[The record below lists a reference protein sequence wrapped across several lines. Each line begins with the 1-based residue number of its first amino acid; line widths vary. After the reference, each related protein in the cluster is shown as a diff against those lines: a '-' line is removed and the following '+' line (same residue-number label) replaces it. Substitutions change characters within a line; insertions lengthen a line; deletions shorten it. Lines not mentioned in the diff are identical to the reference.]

1 MPDDETLAD
10 DPGDESQP
18 RDAISA
24 SNGATPNS
32 ETQQDRP
39 RATRSQADAPPTMP
53 GIPGYEIVQEL
64 SRGGQAI
71 VFEARQI
78 STGQRVAVK
87 VIHFGPFASSRQRA
101 RLDREVQVLA
111 SLQHPNIVS
120 ILDKG
125 VTADGSDFFVMRFI
139 HGVSL
144 DTWLS
149 RRAAQADQWK
159 PPSERVLG
167 MFQKVCE
174 AIDVAHRAGI
184 VHRDIKPSNIRVD
197 ANGEP
202 YVLDFGLAHTRLD
215 GASTDAEGQPLTIT
229 GQFLGSLP
237 WASPEQADGDPE
249 AISARTDVY
258 ALGVILYQMVTGEF
272 PYEVAGKMRDVLDN
286 IMRVEPTPPS
296 EIIAARYAK
305 QQQDARKWR
314 LQHGGGI
321 SEDLEAIVLKALSK
335 EPDERYATAGDLA
348 ADVRRYL
355 AGKPSVAAAISV
367 KERRQMVTGE
377 RQASGT
383 NVVLLSAC
391 ISALIVLVGLGVWA
405 LTTWSTPPTPA
416 PAPIVVTP
424 PAPTPTKPDG
434 PTEPA
439 GPTKPDTPPP
449 GSERAAALR
458 MFDLGAAV
466 SVRTPDGSGGKAS
479 KFDQLPDEPYRIV
492 AVHLSNNTRVTDD
505 DLIYLKDTPDL
516 ALVYMMNTRIGDA
529 GLAHLK
535 GLKNVSLLDL
545 RSTRVTGAGLEYVAG
560 FEQLRSIELLGC
572 AITDDSL
579 AHLSSLHGLG
589 SIRLSGGGVTD
600 EGLIHLKD
608 LNLRDL
614 LLRGCLI
621 TDEGIKTVAGFKQ
634 MSFLDL
640 YGTGVTD
647 DGLALLAD
655 LPSLSYLTLDS
666 CSITDKGMDHIAK
679 MRGLKQI
686 SLAGCAI
693 TDAGLEKLHGLKM
706 LRHVGL
712 YHTRVTSEGIK
723 KFKEAIPTSTPTK

>member
-1 MPDDETLAD
+1 MADDETIAD
-10 DPGDESQP
+10 GPDDKPSS

-24 SNGATPNS
+24 TNPPGTHH
-32 ETQQDRP
+32 ETQPDRP
-39 RATRSQADAPPTMP
+39 RAASQQDAPPATMP

-71 VFEARQI
+71 VFEARQV

-87 VIHFGPFASSRQRA
+87 VIHFGPFASNRQRT
-101 RLDREVQVLA
+101 RLEREVQVLA
-111 SLQHPNIVS
+111 SLQHPNIVG
-120 ILDKG
+120 IIDKG

-144 DTWLS
+144 DTWLA
-149 RRAAQADQWK
+149 RRAAQTDQWK

-215 GASTDAEGQPLTIT
+215 GASSDADGQPLTIT

-286 IMRVEPTPPS
+286 IMRVAPTPPS

-355 AGKPSVAAAISV
+355 SGQPSVAAAISL
-367 KERRQMVTGE
+367 KERREMVTGDKSST
-377 RQASGT
+377 SGT

-391 ISALIVLVGLGVWA
+391 VSALIVLVGLGVWA
-405 LTTWSTPPTPA
+405 LTNWSQPAPPA
-416 PAPIVVTP
+416 PAPVVIAPAAPNPGTP
-424 PAPTPTKPDG
+424 ATPVEPPKP
-434 PTEPA
+434 E
-439 GPTKPDTPPP
+439 TPPP

-458 MFDLGAAV
+458 AIDLGGSV
-466 SVRTPDGSGGKAS
+466 SVALDDGGHAKYERHQDVPKDGGFK
-479 KFDQLPDEPYRIV
+479 IV
-492 AVHLSNNTRVTDD
+492 NLHLSSNPDVTDD
-505 DLIYLKDTPDL
+505 DMAFFAYCTELSRVYL
-516 ALVYMMNTRIGDA
+516 MQTRIGDA
-529 GLAHLK
+529 GIEHLSK
-535 GLKNVSLLDL
+535 LKKITMLDVRGARLTDKGVEHMAGFKRLQQFEALGCSITDRGLKTL
-545 RSTRVTGAGLEYVAG
+545 G
-560 FEQLRSIELLGC
+560 ELKM
-572 AITDDSL
+572 
-579 AHLSSLHGLG
+579 LG
-589 SIRLSGGGVTD
+589 SIRVSGRGITDAGMKYIEDLNLYDLVIPGAAITNTGLESIATQKRISFLTLDGAQIDD
-600 EGLIHLKD
+600 EGLKILKTMPNVAY
-608 LNLRDL
+608 LSLS
-614 LLRGCLI
+614 GCPI
-621 TDEGIKTVAGFKQ
+621 TDAG
-634 MSFLDL
+634 MVHL
-640 YGTGVTD
+640 GE
-647 DGLALLAD
+647 
-655 LPSLSYLTLDS
+655 
-666 CSITDKGMDHIAK
+666 
-679 MRGLKQI
+679 MRGLKQ
-686 SLAGCAI
+686 LGLGAGDI
-693 TDAGLEKLHGLKM
+693 TDAGLEKLHGLKLM
-706 LRHVGL
+706 RNLSF
-712 YHTRVTSEGIK
+712 YHNRNITPEGIA
-723 KFKEAIPTSTPTK
+723 KFKEAVPGAGVYR